1 MKQIAKIALGVVLG
15 FVLLIGG
22 CSLLF
27 TAGSNDKVN
36 IKQEQQK
43 QEPAVEDKS
52 EPEEESGKDSE
63 SKPDSDAELGSAN
76 NNITWKQYQF
86 SKDDYKIALYNEDY
100 MALITGVKTVGHE
113 VRFTYTFFNE
123 SGDDSTPGFV
133 LNASLY
139 QDGINNDDMEFDHK
153 HGNEYTSIRSGYSID
168 NCYEYVSFD
177 SNKSKDV
184 EIDLGLL
191 WSTDCTLIYN
201 VDTEEFSIK

>member
-43 QEPAVEDKS
+43 EKPAIEGKS
-52 EPEEESGKDSE
+52 EPEE
-63 SKPDSDAELGSAN
+63 DSDAELGSIN
-76 NNITWKQYQF
+76 NDITWKQYQF
-86 SKDDYKIALYNEDY
+86 SKDDYKIALYNDDY

-139 QDGINNDDMEFDHK
+139 QDGINNDDIEFDHK
-153 HGNEYTSIRSGYSID
+153 HGDEYTSIRSGYSID

-177 SNKSKDV
+177 PNKSKNV

>member
-43 QEPAVEDKS
+43 EKPAVEDKS
-52 EPEEESGKDSE
+52 EPEEDSE
-63 SKPDSDAELGSAN
+63 SNPDSDAELGSTN